1 MAGPINS
8 ALLTTGEVQT
18 DDLYTRRILL
28 LDPDGRPCEIYI
40 DKTGHIVCNYEYQN
54 VYVYPKDVQTRKFL
68 YRYDIITDFVNL
80 TPAETLVNFVQFQS
94 PAYKELN
101 GQTCYKL
108 CPADSEDKNVDHTL
122 LFTCP

>member
-1 MAGPINS
+1 M
-8 ALLTTGEVQT
+8 
-18 DDLYTRRILL
+18 
-28 LDPDGRPCEIYI
+28 
-40 DKTGHIVCNYEYQN
+40 
-54 VYVYPKDVQTRKFL
+54 YVYPKDVQTRKFL
-68 YRYDIITDFVNL
+68 YRNPDSSDIVQNFVNL

-122 LFTCP
+122 LFTCA